1 MIVQSCITDLP
12 PPADSPPSPWKLPSA
27 HPFPLVYSRL
37 PSGYLELRIP
47 RARVVTRRFDQSA
60 FDNF

>member
-12 PPADSPPSPWKLPSA
+12 PPRPPPPPLTLFPWFTPDYPRATSNW
-27 HPFPLVYSRL
+27 
-37 PSGYLELRIP
+37 IP

>member
-12 PPADSPPSPWKLPSA
+12 PPRPPPPPPASP

-37 PSGYLELRIP
+37 PSGYFELDSA
-47 RARVVTRRFDQSA
+47 RAGSDASIRPKCV
-60 FDNF
+60 